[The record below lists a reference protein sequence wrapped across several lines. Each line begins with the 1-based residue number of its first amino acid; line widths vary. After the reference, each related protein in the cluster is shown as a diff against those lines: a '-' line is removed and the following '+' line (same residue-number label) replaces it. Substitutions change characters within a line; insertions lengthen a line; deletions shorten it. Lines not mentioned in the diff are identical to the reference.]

1 MGSSSKTILI
11 ADDEEDV
18 RMLVEITLED
28 PAYRIVS
35 AVDGEQALQR
45 IRQIRPDLV
54 ILDWMMPGFNGL
66 EVVKRLRQDPTTLEI
81 PVLLLTANDSPEDQ
95 AEAQTFGIVAY
106 LVKPFSPL
114 KLLHLVREVL
124 DE

>member
-1 MGSSSKTILI
+1 
-11 ADDEEDV
+11 
-18 RMLVEITLED
+18 MLVEITLED

>member
-1 MGSSSKTILI
+1 MDSSSKTILI

-35 AVDGEQALQR
+35 AVDGEQALQQ

-66 EVVKRLRQDPTTLEI
+66 EVVTRLRQDPTTARI
-81 PVLLLTANDSPEDQ
+81 PVLLLTANDSREDE
-95 AEAQTFGIVAY
+95 AEVQPFGIVAY